1 MNRLPGTLYDFL
13 TLGLGGE
20 TFQSFVD
27 HYNERYDRAEIDG
40 FTFAPVQL
48 GYTWQQLISQVATTV
63 LPTYVDPESPG
74 YEMPLSEIAGA
85 TGNIP
90 TFKNR
95 YRLNRVTVR
104 EKLQLAQKLGS
115 LNGLTA
121 DIRDTFMQLL
131 DEGIESHIKS
141 YYNALTNQRMQVVST
156 GKFTID
162 LNNPRGYRGVTLEFG
177 VPATHFDS
185 LTGTARWWTN
195 TDHSTEGNT
204 SDPIKYLKDKVKAIR
219 RTYHYVGR
227 LKMEI
232 SRDLLEDMLGHSKVL
247 LTLGQRLY
255 PISAVDT
262 AQGNAAAVNYA
273 KNSSEDALLA
283 ELRKVIGV
291 DSIVARDSWAYVSA
305 PGTNAAG
312 DPDLVA
318 TPIQNFD
325 SHNVAFVPE
334 GNLGQFM
341 GVEPLTLGYDPDK
354 VASYNGGRLKLQE
367 RAEPDTH
374 SIYIDSEAA
383 QLAVPSQPHNMFICV
398 VTA

>member
-1 MNRLPGTLYDFL
+1 MNRLPGSLYDFL
-13 TLGLGGE
+13 NLGLGGE

-27 HYNERYDRAEIDG
+27 HYAEKYDRVEIDG
-40 FTFAPVQL
+40 FTFAPIQL
-48 GYTWQQLISQVATTV
+48 GYTWQQLISEVATTV

-74 YEMPLSEIAGA
+74 YEMPLSEVSGA

-104 EKLQLAQKLGS
+104 EKLQLAQKLG
-115 LNGLTA
+115 GLSGISR

-131 DEGIESHIKS
+131 DEGVESHIKS

-162 LNNPRGYRGVTLEFG
+162 ANNPRGYRGVVLEFG
-177 VPATHFDS
+177 IPVNHYDT

-195 TDHSTEGNT
+195 ADHSTEGSA
-204 SDPIKYLKDKVKAIR
+204 SDPIGYMKSKVKAIR

-227 LKMEI
+227 LRMEI
-232 SRDLLEDMLGHSKVL
+232 GRDLLEDLLGHSKVL
-247 LTLGQRLY
+247 LALGQRLY
-255 PISAVDT
+255 PVSAVDT
-262 AQGNAAAVNYA
+262 TAGNAAAVNYA
-273 KNSSEDALLA
+273 KNSSDELLIN

-318 TPIQNFD
+318 TPIANFEG
-325 SHNVAFVPE
+325 HNIAFVPE
-334 GNLGQFM
+334 GGLGQFM
-341 GVEPLTLGYDPDK
+341 GVEPLTLGYDADK

-383 QLAVPSQPHNMFICV
+383 QIAVPSQPHNMFICT